1 MNPERTPAVL
11 LRELSGELRELSE
24 AGEKFGPSRRKLAL
38 AQAQY
43 ERTMAEKLI
52 ELQSE
57 YRESG
62 ERLPGEEMRK
72 AICHDRMDEEL
83 RDQLLICEAE
93 VDALEKFIR
102 VKTVVVSA
110 LQSEL
115 SFLRTEFQTA

>member
-11 LRELSGELRELSE
+11 LRELAEELRQLSE
-24 AGEKFGPSRRKLAL
+24 AGERFGPSRRKLAL
-38 AQAQY
+38 AQGAY

-72 AICHDRMDEEL
+72 AICHDRMEADL